1 MALSEEQQV
10 AGVPD
15 KGLVLEPEA
24 LASPPLVIRGKDL
37 ILGSHRAASKAAS
50 IMQVRAISPPQW
62 LDTISKAQQAVVPH
76 LIPLHYKERPIIPQI
91 DKMLIQSAS

>member
-1 MALSEEQQV
+1 MALNEEQQV

-24 LASPPLVIRGKDL
+24 LASPPLVIRGKDP

-62 LDTISKAQQAVVPH
+62 LDTISKAQQAVVD
-76 LIPLHYKERPIIPQI
+76 LLTRSRRLAKA
-91 DKMLIQSAS
+91 MNLVTG